1 MARGT
6 LNETV
11 TVVLDGGGN
20 GSVRVGPLTARETW
34 WPKHASVRV
43 NVNPT
48 NEATCRIYV
57 GETAT
62 QDNFRDVTFSG
73 SSGDSSGKV
82 EGKLSKGWYIHASWA
97 GGDAGQVAYLIVDG
111 EKDV

>member
-1 MARGT
+1 MRVP
-6 LNETV
+6 LNETMII
-11 TVVLDGGGN
+11 TLDGGGN
-20 GSVRVGPLTARETW
+20 GSTKLGPLTARETW
-34 WPKHASVRV
+34 YPEHASVRV

-62 QDNFRDVTFSG
+62 QDNFRDITFSG

-82 EGKLSKGWYIHASWA
+82 TGRLPKGWYIHASWS
-97 GGDAGQVAYLIVDG
+97 GGDAGQQAYLIVDG
-111 EKDV
+111 WKDV